1 MLFGARSLAVVFLSV
16 VFRGHGHC
24 LGALGRRFGAEE
36 GRLQAFVYA
45 GRLVSL
51 LIIYSQVGFVTISA
65 E

>member
-1 MLFGARSLAVVFLSV
+1 MLFGARSLAVVFFSV

-51 LIIYSQVGFVTISA
+51 LIIYS
-65 E
+65 